1 MQNKKMVYCLSNVE
15 DWSWLLRSVKFDFLQ
30 IYFSLLLVLWRS
42 FPKTIRSIKF
52 LNTRVGK
59 VKCLVKFSS
68 KFSQTIHLS
77 YLWIM
82 LVIIFAFSWVFRNC
96 SVTLSLCLCFS
107 LCVSFP
113 FKASLYSPHEIQN
126 IKLLSLLATL
136 STFFRI
142 KMTVFK
148 KKLFL

>member
-1 MQNKKMVYCLSNVE
+1 MISFRFIFHC
-15 DWSWLLRSVKFDFLQ
+15 
-30 IYFSLLLVLWRS
+30 FSVLWRS

-59 VKCLVKFSS
+59 VKRLVKLSS

-82 LVIIFAFSWVFRNC
+82 LVIIFTFTWVFRKC
-96 SVTLSLCLCFS
+96 FVTLFLSLFLSLCLFS
-107 LCVSFP
+107 FQGI
-113 FKASLYSPHEIQN
+113 SLFTTRNSKN